1 MNSKWDTYYHGH
13 KNKKRTKWCF
23 GNETN
28 QLHAASRTYTKD
40 SPRNFRRPIGIHG
53 LQYCPKSAQ
62 NQSCGCA
69 PLSGPGPDR
78 GAREAVRSGQAGG
91 AAPPSTVEAEPAT
104 SGLAA
109 VCRHAGRPT
118 LPYCLLRHPG
128 FRLLLIHALR
138 AVPAPPPENRRTRET
153 SG

>member
-1 MNSKWDTYYHGH
+1 MDTRI
-13 KNKKRTKWCF
+13 KKEQNGVLVMKPINCM
-23 GNETN
+23 
-28 QLHAASRTYTKD
+28 QLHGRTRRTAHGTSEDRLGFMGCSTVPSRPKTSRAAVRHYPA
-40 SPRNFRRPIGIHG
+40 PR
-53 LQYCPKSAQ
+53 
-62 NQSCGCA
+62 
-69 PLSGPGPDR
+69 PDR

>member
-1 MNSKWDTYYHGH
+1 MDRRI
-13 KNKKRTKWCF
+13 KKKTKWCF

-28 QLHAASRTYTKD
+28 QLHAASRTYAKD
-40 SPRNFRRPIGIHG
+40 SPRNFRRPIGIHQFMG
-53 LQYCPKSAQ
+53 CSTVPSRPKTSRAAVRHYP
-62 NQSCGCA
+62 A
-69 PLSGPGPDR
+69 PRPDR